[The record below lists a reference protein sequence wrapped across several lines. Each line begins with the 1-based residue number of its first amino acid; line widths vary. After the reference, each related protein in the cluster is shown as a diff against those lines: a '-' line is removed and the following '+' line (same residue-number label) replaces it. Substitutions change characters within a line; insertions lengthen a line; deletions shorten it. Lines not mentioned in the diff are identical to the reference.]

1 MNPEIPF
8 IDLASQYRSLKD
20 ELTAVLSKAIDEGA
34 YIGGEALS
42 GFEKDFADLAGCKWV
57 VGVGNGTDALR
68 LAMMAMGIG
77 PGSRVVTVPNTF
89 IATTEA
95 ITQTGAQISFVDVDP
110 DTSLMCPNLLEDFLK
125 KAFAESPADQRPTA
139 ILPVHLYG
147 QCADMD
153 SIQNLAGEFDLPVLE
168 DAAQAH
174 GATYKG
180 RPAGSLAT
188 AGTFSFYPAKNLGGL
203 GEAGAVT
210 TNDPN
215 IAEKVRMLRD
225 HGQKQKHLHEV
236 EGFNSRLDSIQA
248 GFLSVLL
255 RHLSKWNEQRR
266 MIANRYDQAFS
277 SIAGVRAVNIR
288 PENVPS
294 RHLYVIHVSDR
305 DKLADRLKKNA
316 IGAGLHYPIPL
327 HLQPCY
333 KSLGHVEGNFLNTEK
348 LAAELLSLPI
358 FPGMTEEQ
366 ADRVIKV
373 VESF

>member
-8 IDLASQYRSLKD
+8 IDLASQHRALKG
-20 ELTAVLSKAIDEGA
+20 ELTDVLSKAIDGGA
-34 YIGGEALS
+34 YIGGEAVS
-42 GFEKDFADLAGCKWV
+42 AFEQGFAEMAGCKWA

-68 LAMMAMGIG
+68 LTMLAMGVG

-95 ITQTGAQISFVDVDP
+95 ITQTGAQLSFVDVDP
-110 DTSLMCPNLLEDFLK
+110 DTSLMCPNRLKDFLK
-125 KAFAESPADQRPTA
+125 KAFDEAPADQRPTA

-153 SIQNLAGEFDLPVLE
+153 SIQTLAQEFDLPVLE

-174 GATYKG
+174 GATYND
-180 RPAGSLAT
+180 RPAGSLAK
-188 AGTFSFYPAKNLGGL
+188 AGAFSFYPAKNLGGL

-210 TNDPN
+210 TNDPE
-215 IAEKVRMLRD
+215 IAETVRMLRN
-225 HGQKQKHLHEV
+225 HGQKQKYLHEV
-236 EGFNSRLDSIQA
+236 EGYNSRLDSIQA

-255 RHLSKWNEQRR
+255 RHLPKWNEQRQ
-266 MIANRYDQAFS
+266 MIADRYDQAFS
-277 SIAGVRAVNIR
+277 SMAGVRAVKIR
-288 PENVPS
+288 SENVPS

-305 DKLADRLKKNA
+305 DKLADRLRENA
-316 IGAGLHYPIPL
+316 IGVGLHYPIPL

-333 KSLGHVEGNFLNTEK
+333 KTLGLAEGDFLNTEK

-358 FPGMTEEQ
+358 FPGMTEDQ
-366 ADRVIKV
+366 ADRVIEV
-373 VESF
+373 VERY